1 MTELPEPTHNVVAL
15 IDEYHERNRQKPRPH
30 MGVSMLGHPCERW
43 LWLSFRWA
51 VIPKHPGR
59 LLRLFR
65 RGHQEENNVVYDLRC
80 AGLDVQNTGS
90 RNQARVDF
98 GQHVSGSMDGII
110 ESGVPEA
117 PHKRHV
123 AEFKTHNKKSFDS
136 LLKEGVQKAKPDHYA
151 QMQCYMHGSKI
162 DRALYVA
169 VCKDDDRMYTER
181 VRYVP
186 EVAEG
191 LVARGQRIAMDN
203 RMPPPLSTDPS
214 WYICKWCPAHDFC
227 HQSKLTQE
235 VNCRTCAHAT
245 PKEDST
251 WRCERWDS
259 DGIPVE
265 HQHEGCESHVL
276 HYDLVPWDVKEG
288 PTEWTFTYII
298 DGKDVVNGEG
308 DATVFASSEL
318 IANPSACANPHDL
331 VQEIRAAWPGA
342 RISK

>member
-1 MTELPEPTHNVVAL
+1 MVQIPPAKNDIAVL
-15 IDEYHERNRQKPRPH
+15 IDAAHEAKAEKPRPH
-30 MGVSMLGHPCERW
+30 MGASILGHRCDRW
-43 LWLSFRWA
+43 IWLSFRWA
-51 VIPKHPGR
+51 VREKFSGR
-59 LLRLFR
+59 MMRLFR
-65 RGHQEENNVVYDLRC
+65 RGHLEEAQIMKDLDMIGVEFSKRQ
-80 AGLDVQNTGS
+80 AYVNFGS
-90 RNQARVDF
+90 
-98 GQHVSGSMDGII
+98 HVSGSADAII
-110 ESGVPEA
+110 ERGVPEA
-117 PHKRHV
+117 SETRHI
-123 AEFKTHNKKSFDS
+123 AEFKTHNKKSFDA
-136 LLKEGVQKAKPDHYA
+136 LERDGVQKAKPQHWA
-151 QMQCYMHGSKI
+151 QMQVYMHGTFI